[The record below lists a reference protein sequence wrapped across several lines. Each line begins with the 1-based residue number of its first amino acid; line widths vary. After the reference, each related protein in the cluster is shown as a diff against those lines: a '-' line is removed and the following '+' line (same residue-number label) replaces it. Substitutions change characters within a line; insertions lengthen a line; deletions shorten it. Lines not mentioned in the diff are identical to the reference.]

1 VQSVE
6 GKNVTRSDAIN
17 ELAAALAKAQGDILN
32 AKRDNENPH
41 FRSKYADLGSVWD
54 AIRAALSRNG
64 LSIIQSPRLI
74 TTSEKV
80 WFLEV
85 ETAMFHSSGQ
95 FLSDVLAVPLAS
107 PTAQGIGSA
116 TTYARRYALA
126 AFAGVAA
133 AGDDDDANAA
143 SEPPVVPKP
152 RDKFETVTVNV
163 LDIRKRAISNGKEK
177 FIVAT
182 DDEQKYETFSV
193 THANEAKAAK
203 AASHPVEITYKTTQY
218 GRDIVALADAT
229 VEEPP
234 L

>member
-1 VQSVE
+1 M
-6 GKNVTRSDAIN
+6 TRSESIN
-17 ELAAALAKAQGDILN
+17 ELAAALAKAQGEILA
-32 AKRDNENPH
+32 AKKDSENPH

-54 AIRAALSRNG
+54 AIRAALTKHG
-64 LSIIQSPRLI
+64 LSVVQSPRLL

-85 ETAMFHSSGQ
+85 ETSMFHASGQ

-133 AGDDDDANAA
+133 AGEDDDGNAA
-143 SEPPVVPKP
+143 SDPPAGKP
-152 RDKFETVTVNV
+152 RDELETITVNV
-163 LDIRKRAISNGKEK
+163 LGIVKRPISNGKEK
-177 FIVAT
+177 FVISA
-182 DDEQKYETFSV
+182 DDKQTYQTFSV
-193 THANEAKAAK
+193 THASEAKAAK

-229 VEEPP
+229 LEEPP

>member
-1 VQSVE
+1 M
-6 GKNVTRSDAIN
+6 TRSDAIN
-17 ELAAALAKAQGDILN
+17 ELAAALAKAQGEILA
-32 AKRDNENPH
+32 AKKDSENPH

-54 AIRAALSRNG
+54 AIRAALTKHG
-64 LSIIQSPRLI
+64 LSVVQSPRLL

-116 TTYARRYALA
+116 PTYARRYALA

-143 SEPPVVPKP
+143 SEPPAVKPK
-152 RDKFETVTVNV
+152 DALETITVKV
-163 LDIRKRAISNGKEK
+163 LGIVKRVHPNGTEKYVIS
-177 FIVAT
+177 A
-182 DDEQKYETFSV
+182 DDERTYQTFSL

>member
-1 VQSVE
+1 M
-6 GKNVTRSDAIN
+6 TRSDQVN
-17 ELAAALAKAQGDILN
+17 ELAAALAKAQGEILA
-32 AKRDNENPH
+32 AKKDSENPH

-54 AIRAALSRNG
+54 AIRAALTKHG
-64 LSIIQSPRLI
+64 LSVVQSPRLL
-74 TTSEKV
+74 TSSEKV

-85 ETAMFHSSGQ
+85 ETSMFHASGQ

-133 AGDDDDANAA
+133 AGEDDDGNAA
-143 SEPPVVPKP
+143 SEGPAVPKP
-152 RDKFETVTVNV
+152 RDTFETVTVNV

-177 FIVAT
+177 FIVST
-182 DDEQKYETFSV
+182 DDAQKYETFSV

-203 AASHPVEITYKTTQY
+203 AASHPVEITYKTTPY

-229 VEEPP
+229 LEEPP
-234 L
+234 I

>member
-1 VQSVE
+1 M
-6 GKNVTRSDAIN
+6 TRSDQIN
-17 ELAAALAKAQGDILN
+17 ELAAALAKAQGEILA
-32 AKRDNENPH
+32 AKRESENPH
-41 FRSKYADLGSVWD
+41 FRSRYADLGSVWD
-54 AIRAALSRNG
+54 AIRAALTKHG
-64 LSIIQSPRLI
+64 LSVVQSPRLL

-85 ETAMFHSSGQ
+85 ETTMFHGSGQ

-143 SEPPVVPKP
+143 SEPPAVKPK
-152 RDKFETVTVNV
+152 DELETVTVNV
-163 LDIRKRAISNGKEK
+163 IKIGRRPISNGKEK
-177 FIVAT
+177 FTITAD
-182 DDEQKYETFSV
+182 DDEKYQTFSL
-193 THANEAKAAK
+193 THANEAKVAQNAN
-203 AASHPVEITYKTTQY
+203 HPVEITYKTTQY

>member
-1 VQSVE
+1 M
-6 GKNVTRSDAIN
+6 TRSESIN
-17 ELAAALAKAQGDILN
+17 ELAAALAKAQGEILA
-32 AKRDNENPH
+32 AKKDSENPH

-54 AIRAALSRNG
+54 AIRAALTKHG
-64 LSIIQSPRLI
+64 LSVVQSPRLL

-85 ETAMFHSSGQ
+85 ETSMFHASGQ

-133 AGDDDDANAA
+133 AGEDDDGNAA
-143 SEPPVVPKP
+143 SDPPAGKP
-152 RDKFETVTVNV
+152 RDELETITVNV
-163 LDIRKRAISNGKEK
+163 LGIVKRPISNGKEK
-177 FIVAT
+177 FVISA
-182 DDEQKYETFSV
+182 DDKQTYQTFSV

-229 VEEPP
+229 LEEPP

>member
-1 VQSVE
+1 M
-6 GKNVTRSDAIN
+6 TRSESIN
-17 ELAAALAKAQGDILN
+17 ELAAALAKAQGDILA
-32 AKRDNENPH
+32 AKRDAENPH
-41 FRSKYADLGSVWD
+41 FKSRYADLGSVWD
-54 AIRAALSRNG
+54 AVRAALSRNG
-64 LSIIQSPRLI
+64 LSVVQSPRLL
-74 TTSEKV
+74 TSSEKV

-85 ETAMFHSSGQ
+85 ETTMFHSSGQ

-133 AGDDDDANAA
+133 AGEDDDGNAA
-143 SEPPVVPKP
+143 SEAPAVKPK
-152 RDKFETVTVNV
+152 DELETVQVQV
-163 LDIRKRAISNGKEK
+163 LGIVKRPISNGKEK
-177 FIVAT
+177 FVISA
-182 DDEQKYETFSV
+182 DDKQTYQTFSL

-234 L
+234 V

>member
-1 VQSVE
+1 M
-6 GKNVTRSDAIN
+6 TRSESVN
-17 ELAAALAKAQGDILN
+17 ELAAALAKAQGEILA
-32 AKRDNENPH
+32 AKKDSENPH

-54 AIRAALSRNG
+54 AIRAALTKHG
-64 LSIIQSPRLI
+64 LSVVQSPRLL
-74 TTSEKV
+74 TTHETV
-80 WFLEV
+80 WFV
-85 ETAMFHSSGQ
+85 EIETTMLHESGQ
-95 FLSDVLAVPLAS
+95 YLSDVLAMPLPA
-107 PTAQGIGSA
+107 PTPQGVGSA
-116 TTYARRYALA
+116 CTYARRYALA

-143 SEPPVVPKP
+143 SEPPVAPKP

-177 FIVAT
+177 FIVST
-182 DDEQKYETFSV
+182 DDEQKYETFSL

>member
-1 VQSVE
+1 M
-6 GKNVTRSDAIN
+6 TRSDAIN
-17 ELAAALAKAQGDILN
+17 ELAAALAKAQGEILA
-32 AKRDNENPH
+32 AKKDSENPH

-54 AIRAALSRNG
+54 AIRAALTKHG
-64 LSIIQSPRLI
+64 LSVVQSPRLL

-85 ETAMFHSSGQ
+85 ETSMFHASGQ

-133 AGDDDDANAA
+133 AGEDDDGNAA
-143 SEPPVVPKP
+143 SEPPAVKP
-152 RDKFETVTVNV
+152 RDELETVTVQV
-163 LDIRKRAISNGKEK
+163 LGIVKRAISNGKEK
-177 FIVAT
+177 FVISA
-182 DDEQKYETFSV
+182 DDKQTYQTFSL